1 MSLHPTTTQDELILL
16 VEDEPDVREALS
28 AILTGSGYRVATAA
42 DGHEGI
48 SQFHTT
54 NPSLVLLDIGLPGIS
69 GQELC
74 QHFRNVSKVPIIILS
89 AYGSEQSKVAALRA
103 GADDYIVK
111 GVGAAE
117 LLARI
122 RVNLDRAD
130 MPAIGE
136 ESDRLYEDDNLKINY
151 TTQSVWVRGDL
162 VDLTPTEYRLL
173 SFLVANPDTPLSS
186 DFLVRRLWEPGY
198 TSDLVKFHIRYLRQ
212 KIELDYKKPSLIM
225 TRIGFGYFYAP

>member
-1 MSLHPTTTQDELILL
+1 
-16 VEDEPDVREALS
+16 
-28 AILTGSGYRVATAA
+28 
-42 DGHEGI
+42 
-48 SQFHTT
+48 
-54 NPSLVLLDIGLPGIS
+54 
-69 GQELC
+69 
-74 QHFRNVSKVPIIILS
+74 
-89 AYGSEQSKVAALRA
+89 VAALRA

-130 MPAIGE
+130 MPAMGE

-225 TRIGFGYFYAP
+225 TRVGFGYFYAP